1 MFTRQLLLRGG
12 YHLVDLQYRLQQYYV
27 ELVADVLH
35 LHTTAWE
42 GGGVMLVSGEGI
54 VSVNKYAHLEAG
66 IYAKETIA
74 NFKCVS
80 VVHAGLVKLCFC
92 VVFFCYSAVPISGVL
107 HIKIDVASGCECQY

>member
-74 NFKCVS
+74 NYKCVRVS
-80 VVHAGLVKLCFC
+80 VVHAGLVKLCYFVLCFFAIQLCQFQGFC
-92 VVFFCYSAVPISGVL
+92 PS
-107 HIKIDVASGCECQY
+107 K